1 MNRREI
7 LKQPNP
13 PKLTT
18 ELIQLL
24 TNLCF
29 FNNAMKS
36 ADLLFVFGSNILHQ
50 EIGQKINS
58 FLKTNSFDTVLLTGG
73 IANYKESFY
82 ESVSE
87 SELLLRYIAKSEFP
101 QVNFII
107 EKESRNTLENVV
119 YANEL
124 VDLSNIQSIAFF
136 SHSYA
141 SMRSYLTLKKV
152 CAAQHFYN
160 YPIPIPTNL
169 LDQRITQFNWFETE
183 KGRALVWGEYLR
195 FLTYGERGDFPI
207 QEVEVLIEQIK
218 TRLEP

>member
-7 LKQPNP
+7 LKQPIP
-13 PKLTT
+13 PKLTS

-24 TNLCF
+24 TDLCF
-29 FNNAMKS
+29 FDNTIKS

-50 EIGQKINS
+50 EIAQKINS
-58 FLKTNSFDTVLLTGG
+58 FLRTYSFDTVLLTGG

-82 ESVSE
+82 EPVSE
-87 SELLLRYIAKSEFP
+87 SELLLRHLVKSEFP
-101 QVNFII
+101 QVNFIV
-107 EKESRNTLENVV
+107 EKESRNTLENVF

-124 VDLSNIQSIAFF
+124 VDLSSIQNIAFV

-141 SMRSYLTLKKV
+141 SKRSYLTLKKV
-152 CAAQHFYN
+152 CSANNFYN

-169 LDQRITQFNWFETE
+169 HYQEITQFNWFETE
-183 KGRALVWGEYLR
+183 EGKALVWGEYLR
-195 FLTYGERGDFPI
+195 FETYGKRGDFPI
-207 QEVEVLIEQIK
+207 EEVEALLEQIK